1 MHRYFIVATMALS
14 LALISPAQA
23 QQRKNYEISINGKS
37 HDIDLKETLEVK
49 LKDGTKLAIV
59 LTKKEF
65 AVFSDKFVSFEH
77 RGDTGVS
84 SQDLG
89 SGITQ
94 LMSATATGTLMM
106 IQEYQTL
113 DPSGLVAMLMNE
125 LTKEAVQYG
134 HEKLEKPIERTLAS
148 GVVLKGVQAT
158 LTYKGDESYWE
169 VLAYAKK
176 DTGIIVATHIDKEF
190 LKKEKSVLERFWRTL
205 NVKF

>member
-1 MHRYFIVATMALS
+1 MHRFFIAAAVLMTFAP
-14 LALISPAQA
+14 PAQA
-23 QQRKNYEISINGKS
+23 QQRKNYEISVNGKS
-37 HDIDLKETLEVK
+37 HDIGLNEKTEIKTKE
-49 LKDGTKLAIV
+49 GTKLTVI
-59 LTKKEF
+59 LTRKEF
-65 AVFSDKFVSFEH
+65 AVFADKFVSFEH
-77 RGDTGVS
+77 RGDMGVS

-113 DPSGLVAMLMNE
+113 DPTGLVSMLMNE

-134 HEKLEKPIERTLAS
+134 HQKVEKPIEHTLAS

-169 VLAYAKK
+169 VLAYATK
-176 DTGIIVATHIDKEF
+176 DTGVIVATHIDKEF
-190 LKKEKSVLERFWRTL
+190 LNKEKSVLERFWRTL